1 MSEKQP
7 TIPYL
12 LLTLALAIFAIAP
25 LTYPGYFQTHA
36 GFTAL
41 WAVGNLRENLFNL
54 RWIPPLTGFDA
65 LRSGG
70 LLPYYLAAILPLSP
84 LAAMKTVSAVGIL
97 AGAAGLY
104 LWLKSWLGAKGA
116 TVAALAYI
124 YAPFLTA
131 TLLVRGAFSEMFFW
145 GVLPWALLAA
155 TYLVAS
161 PTLPVMAIAII
172 FWIALGLSHLGLG
185 VWAWIMLVAMQVG
198 FHRPQSRPP
207 IAMSAIGL
215 AVAAIITV
223 PRALASAA
231 APNLPAPAEHLV
243 YPAQLLSP
251 FWGFGISVP
260 GWQDG
265 LSLSLGFA
273 AVALALVSIFIW
285 KNGTDPRPWFFI
297 GTATAAIVL
306 ILPLMYRFW
315 QLPAVRDSLA
325 YPWQLLGFAA
335 LALAVLAGIGFWL
348 EPQLNRMPIFAAAL
362 LVVLI
367 PAYPHLEPNFVTI
380 PIPAAPEAIFGDNAI
395 LLIDHQF
402 EVKNPVKQ
410 TDDLH
415 PVEPFIPLKDVTSLQ
430 PGDTFY
436 LTVHWQ
442 AVNPPPKS
450 LKIFGH
456 AVDGAGNLITQ
467 VDVLP
472 QNGDRPTDSWLPGE
486 LIADRYAFTLPA
498 DAPVPVQVWL
508 GFYDGDTLARLPVAG
523 DSEGRVKLSIQ

>member
-1 MSEKQP
+1 MTEKQP
-7 TIPYL
+7 TLPYL
-12 LLTLALAIFAIAP
+12 LLTLALSIFAVAP

-41 WAVGNLRENLFNL
+41 WAVDSLRENLFNL
-54 RWIPPLTGFDA
+54 RWTPPLTGFDA

-70 LLPYYLAAILPLSP
+70 LLPYYLAAMLPLP
-84 LAAMKTVSAVGIL
+84 ALTALKTVSAVGVL
-97 AGAAGLY
+97 AGAGGLY

-116 TVAALAYI
+116 TVAALAYT

-131 TLLVRGAFSEMFFW
+131 TLLVRGAFGESFFW

-161 PTLPVMAIAII
+161 PTLPVMAIVIV
-172 FWIALGLSHLGLG
+172 FWAALGLSHLGLS
-185 VWAWIMLVAMQVG
+185 VWAWVMLIAMQVG

-215 AVAAIITV
+215 AVAAIITA
-223 PRALASAA
+223 PHALASAA
-231 APNLPAPAEHLV
+231 PNLPVPADHLV

-251 FWGFGISVP
+251 FWGFGVSVP

-265 LSLSLGFA
+265 LTFSLGFA
-273 AVALALVSIFIW
+273 AIALALVSIFIW
-285 KNGTDPRPWFFI
+285 KNGKDPRPWFFI

-306 ILPLMYRFW
+306 MLPWMRRLW
-315 QLPAVRDSLA
+315 QLPAVRNSLA

-335 LALAVLAGIGFWL
+335 LALAVLAGVSFWL
-348 EPQLNRMPIFAAAL
+348 EPQMNRMPFFAAAL

-367 PAYPHLEPNFVTI
+367 PAYPRLEPKFITI
-380 PIPAAPEAIFGDNAI
+380 PIPAVPEAIFGGNTL

-402 EVKNPVKQ
+402 EVQNPVKQ
-410 TDDLH
+410 TDNLH
-415 PVEPFIPLKDVTSLQ
+415 PVEPFIPLKDAAPLQ

-442 AVNPPPKS
+442 AVNPPQKS

-456 AVDGAGNLITQ
+456 LVDSAGNIITQ

-472 QNGDRPTDSWLPGE
+472 QTGERPTESWLPGE
-486 LIADRYAFTLPA
+486 LISDRYTFTLPI
-498 DAPVPVQVWL
+498 DTPAPAQVWL
-508 GFYDGDTLARLPVAG
+508 GFYDGDTLERLSVAG
-523 DSEGRVKLSIQ
+523 DDNGRAKLLVQ

>member
-1 MSEKQP
+1 MSEKQS

-12 LLTLALAIFAIAP
+12 LLTLALTIFAIAP

-41 WAVGNLRENLFNL
+41 WAVDNLRENLFNL
-54 RWIPPLTGFDA
+54 RWTPPLTGFDA

-70 LLPYYLAAILPLSP
+70 ILPYYLAALLPLPP
-84 LAAMKTVSAVGIL
+84 LAAMKTVSALGVL
-97 AGAAGLY
+97 AGASGLY

-116 TVAALAYI
+116 TVAALAYT

-131 TLLVRGAFSEMFFW
+131 TLLVRGAFGESFFW

-161 PTLPVMAIAII
+161 PTLPVMAIAVV
-172 FWIALGLSHLGLG
+172 FWTALGLSHLGLG
-185 VWAWIMLVAMQVG
+185 VWAWVVLVFMQVG

-215 AVAAIITV
+215 AVAAAITV

-231 APNLPAPAEHLV
+231 PKLPVPADHLV
-243 YPAQLLSP
+243 YPAQLLAP

-265 LSLSLGFA
+265 LTFSVGFA
-273 AVALALVSIFIW
+273 AIALALVSIYIW
-285 KNGTDPRPWFFI
+285 KNGDDPRPWFFI
-297 GTATAAIVL
+297 GVAGSALALVL
-306 ILPLMYRFW
+306 PWTRRLW
-315 QLPAVRDSLA
+315 QLPLVRDSLA

-335 LALAVLAGIGFWL
+335 LGLAVLAGIGFWL
-348 EPQLNRMPIFAAAL
+348 EPKLNRTPIFAAAL
-362 LVVLI
+362 LMVLI
-367 PAYPHLEPNFVTI
+367 PAYPHLEPNFITSKI
-380 PIPAAPEAIFGDNAI
+380 PPRPVAIYGDNQL
-395 LLIDHQF
+395 LLIDYRF
-402 EVKNPVKQ
+402 EIKNPAEQ
-410 TDDLH
+410 MDALH
-415 PVEPFIPLKDVTSLQ
+415 PVKPYLPLKDAAALQ

-442 AVNPPPKS
+442 AVNPPQKS

-456 AVDGAGNLITQ
+456 LVDGAGNIITQ
-467 VDVLP
+467 IDVLP
-472 QNGDRPTDSWLPGE
+472 QNGDRPTDGWLPGE
-486 LIADRYAFTLPA
+486 LIADRYTFTLPA
-498 DAPVPVQVWL
+498 DAPAPAQVWL

-523 DSEGRVKLSIQ
+523 DDNGRAKLSIQ